1 MLVGCIEAHESIF
14 VHIALYLPLTS
25 VPMHNNP
32 NLIAVTL
39 KRFVIYLQ
47 NLAKPAFECNQY
59 SWNGKNCKYRD
70 IEI

>member
-1 MLVGCIEAHESIF
+1 MKVY
-14 VHIALYLPLTS
+14 LYISPYILPLTS

-39 KRFVIYLQ
+39 KRFVIYFRD
-47 NLAKPAFECNQY
+47 LAKPAFECNQY